1 MGKHKTVINILHN
14 MRHYILAT
22 AVLCGLV
29 SCAPKSHSAD
39 EIPIQDCGS
48 KAEIQSITFDGCSGY
63 PCVVHQG
70 ETAIGQLTMKA
81 NTATDT
87 LICKV
92 ALVYCT
98 FYYNYLVF
106 QIVGI

>member
-1 MGKHKTVINILHN
+1 

-29 SCAPKSHSAD
+29 SCAPKSHSTD
-39 EIPIQDCGS
+39 EIPIQDCGSNLCVENAGYKECITIVGS

-81 NTATDT
+81 NSATDT
-87 LICKV
+87 LTCKV
-92 ALVYCT
+92 VLVYCT
-98 FYYNYLVF
+98 F
-106 QIVGI
+106 IPII